1 MSELLSLLKCILV
14 TRQSNFSGLFG
25 FRKRIFGLLL
35 IVDVDFR
42 KAFARVHESA
52 ENVAVVCSL
61 LNIVICSLLNIV
73 VCSLFNIVILS
84 GVNGLARESIH
95 GVERPAVCRR
105 NRFAI
110 GWRLVSTGRKQV
122 PRLRMTV
129 LRTITLRSG
138 RQCIGRTNG
147 RNERNA
153 RQLAAQVGGVALAVL
168 GVVQDGVDVVK
179 NVPLGDGGVVVAG
192 AELFER
198 PVR

>member
-73 VCSLFNIVILS
+73 VCSLFNIVVCSLFNIVVCSLFNIVVCSLFNIVILS
-84 GVNGLARESIH
+84 GVNGLARES
-95 GVERPAVCRR
+95 
-105 NRFAI
+105 
-110 GWRLVSTGRKQV
+110 
-122 PRLRMTV
+122 
-129 LRTITLRSG
+129 
-138 RQCIGRTNG
+138 
-147 RNERNA
+147 
-153 RQLAAQVGGVALAVL
+153 
-168 GVVQDGVDVVK
+168 
-179 NVPLGDGGVVVAG
+179 
-192 AELFER
+192 
-198 PVR
+198 

>member
-52 ENVAVVCSL
+52 ENVAVVCPL
-61 LNIVICSLLNIV
+61 LNIVICS
-73 VCSLFNIVILS
+73 
-84 GVNGLARESIH
+84 GVSGLARESIH